1 MTQPLNTTYRT
12 HTCGQLHEEHVDTEV
27 TLSGWIYRKRDHGG
41 LAFVDLRDHFG
52 ITQLVF
58 DPENAGAK
66 LIDDVTHLSLESVV
80 KVTGRVVKRE
90 EGQVNST
97 MPTGQIEVDVMTMD
111 VLSRVEQIPYNITDD
126 TVPEEMRLKYRFMD
140 LRTEGMH
147 ANIQLRSA
155 VVKSLRQRMWE
166 QGFQEIQT
174 PILTS
179 SSPEGARDYLVPS
192 RLHPGRFYALP
203 QAPQQFKQMLMI
215 AGFDKYFQIAP
226 CFRDEDARADRT
238 PGDFYQLDMEM
249 SFVGQEEIF
258 ELNEKVLGEVF
269 EEFLGW
275 QGRQRRMDAAPW
287 RRISYAEAMLKY
299 ASDKPDLRCLLEI
312 MDVSDIFAASEF
324 SVFKGIV
331 ENGGYVRAVP
341 APGATKQSRKWFDDI
356 GRWAQ
361 KELGAPAAP
370 GYISWSGSEFKG
382 PLAKFLSKEQLRSMF
397 ERAGLKNGD
406 VLFFVAADEPLI
418 YKLAGPLRVKI
429 GEELGLNETDV
440 FRFCWIIDFPMF
452 EKDEETGMID
462 FSHNPFSMPQGGMK
476 ALEEQD
482 PLEIKAWQYDLVCNG
497 FELSSGAIRNHLPEV
512 MYKAFGIA
520 GYSAAEVDEK
530 FGGMIRAL
538 KLGAP
543 PHGGFAPGIDRIV
556 MLLAETPNIR
566 EVIAFPL
573 TQRGE
578 DLLMGAPAPA
588 SALQLKELFLQH
600 RKLPQEEQ
608 DG

>member
-1 MTQPLNTTYRT
+1 MTQQLNPTYRT
-12 HTCGQLHEEHVDTEV
+12 HTCGQLNAEHVGTDV
-27 TLSGWIYRKRDHGG
+27 TLAGWIYRKRDHGG

-52 ITQLVF
+52 VTQLVF
-58 DPENAGAK
+58 DPENAGEK

-80 KVTGRVVKRE
+80 KITGKVVRRDD
-90 EGQVNST
+90 GQVNAA
-97 MPTGQIEVDVMTMD
+97 MPTGQVEVDVTTMD
-111 VLSRVEQIPYNITDD
+111 ILSRVEQIPYNIADA

-147 ANIQLRSA
+147 ANIQLRCA
-155 VVKSLRQRMWE
+155 VIKSLRQHMWA

-192 RLHPGRFYALP
+192 RLHPGQFYALP
-203 QAPQQFKQMLMI
+203 QAPQQFKQMLMM

-249 SFVGQEEIF
+249 SFIEQEDIF

-269 EEFLGW
+269 EEFLEWLGK
-275 QGRQRRMDAAPW
+275 QRRMDPTPW
-287 RRISYAEAMLKY
+287 RKISYAEAMLKY
-299 ASDKPDLRCLLEI
+299 ASDKPDLRCPLEI
-312 MDVSDIFAASEF
+312 LDVSGVFEVSDFA
-324 SVFKGIV
+324 VFKDIV
-331 ENGGYVRAVP
+331 KNGGFVRAIP

-370 GYISWSGSEFKG
+370 GYISWAGGEFKG
-382 PLAKFLSKEQLRSMF
+382 PLAKFLEKDQLRSIF
-397 ERAGLKNGD
+397 EQAGLKSGD
-406 VLFFVAADEPLI
+406 VLFFVAADEPLV

-429 GEELGLNETDV
+429 GKELELNETDV
-440 FRFCWIIDFPMF
+440 FRFCWIVDFPMF
-452 EKDEETGMID
+452 EKDEETGAID
-462 FSHNPFSMPQGGMK
+462 FSHNPFSMPQGGLK

-482 PLEIKAWQYDLVCNG
+482 PLEVKALQYDLVCNG

-520 GYSAAEVDEK
+520 GYSAEEVDEK

-578 DLLMGAPAPA
+578 DLLMGAPAPV
-588 SALQLKELFLQH
+588 SEQQLKELFLQH
-600 RKLPQEEQ
+600 RKLPREETS
-608 DG
+608 